1 MGESVLGFGSFYC
14 HKERFTVTRNILL
27 SVHRH
32 WYLLWVVIIY
42 QILIN
47 VVKIVG
53 SLSLN
58 KGIHA

>member
-1 MGESVLGFGSFYC
+1 
-14 HKERFTVTRNILL
+14 LL
-27 SVHRH
+27 SVHHH
-32 WYLLWVVIIY
+32 WYLLRVVIIY

>member
-1 MGESVLGFGSFYC
+1 MGENVLGFGSFYY
-14 HKERFTVTRNILL
+14 HKECFAVTRNILL
-27 SVHRH
+27 SVHHH
-32 WYLLWVVIIY
+32 WYLLRVVIIY

>member
-1 MGESVLGFGSFYC
+1 MGENVLGFGSFYC
-14 HKERFTVTRNILL
+14 RKERFAVTRNILL

-32 WYLLWVVIIY
+32 WHLLLVVIIY

-47 VVKIVG
+47 VVKIIG